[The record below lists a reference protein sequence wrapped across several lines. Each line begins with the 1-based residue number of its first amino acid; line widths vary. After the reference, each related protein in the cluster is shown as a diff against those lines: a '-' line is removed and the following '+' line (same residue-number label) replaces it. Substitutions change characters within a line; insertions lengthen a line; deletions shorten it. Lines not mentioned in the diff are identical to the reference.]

1 MKLLVVDGSNLLF
14 QMFFGMPSRIVNS
27 QGKAIQGTLG
37 FVGALL
43 KIIRLTNPTHL
54 VAVFD
59 GEHKNARKDLD
70 EEYKSNRPDFSQTA
84 EDETPFSQLEDVYKA
99 LDFMGIKHKET
110 EYCESDDW
118 IASYALKYGEEN
130 EVIIASFDS
139 DFFQLITPSVS
150 VLRYRGENTKI
161 WTPAD
166 VEEKFGVSPDKYA
179 DFKSLT
185 GDTSDNIKGAP
196 KVGPKT
202 AAALI
207 WEFGSLEKVISSAE
221 SIKKPSVR
229 ESVMASKERLD
240 INYRLIKLDAKA
252 PLPFDISDLQYTPI
266 SHTTTSVLKSIG
278 VM

>member
-54 VAVFD
+54 VTVFD
-59 GEHKNARKDLD
+59 GEHRNDRKDLD
-70 EEYKSNRPDFSQTA
+70 QEYKANRPDFSQMP
-84 EDETPFSQLEDVYKA
+84 EEETPFSQLEDIYKA

-110 EYCESDDW
+110 EDCESDDW
-118 IASYALKYGEEN
+118 IAAYALKYGEKN
-130 EVIIASFDS
+130 EVVIASFDS

-196 KVGPKT
+196 KVGSKT

-207 WEFGSLEKVISSAE
+207 GEFGSLEKVISSAE
-221 SIKKPSVR
+221 AIKKPSVR
-229 ESVMASKERLD
+229 ESVMSSKDRLE
-240 INYRLIKLDAKA
+240 INYRLIKLDSKT
-252 PLPFDISDLQYTPI
+252 PLPFEISALKYTP
-266 SHTTTSVLKSIG
+266 SNHTTTSVLKQIG